1 MHRSWMERGSFEP
14 RDLHPSFNRQ
24 DLKPYVEHLNEKS
37 GKRVSPLCVY
47 GGPVLLVF
55 IVGMLVVFLGDD
67 LFKSCKQVEDS
78 SFDTLYPDVFSPPR
92 AATRT
97 PTPFAEVFTANG
109 RPTTVWVTATATT
122 RAGSA
127 PGAAAAQTAVGAAAP
142 ALAPAAAAAT
152 GAPAPVTPATS
163 ANPASPANA
172 QPANAQPANAQPAN
186 AQPADAQPVNPPAP
200 SPDAVNPVPPK
211 PVPPKPT
218 PPVAPPPVAD
228 PPPSTDKSTA
238 PPDTGNWVTGHDNAR
253 GLPDTSRCPT
263 DVWSPDYDPC
273 LAATRWEWAERH
285 GLHFNHPRRLRRAAS
300 QPQLPDEITTVTAA
314 TAANAKTYHE
324 ECENRPLPRVIIAFV
339 FMLVTAGIA
348 ALVERSD
355 MSDARDAAQKAVD
368 DLNKRSAGSQ
378 LRWSY
383 GEDKKTIITTHVHN
397 GFAHTSKQTRK
408 YPVVQLYAMTPPPQ
422 VVIVQQQRN
431 EGLRTE
437 EERLN
442 AGIARLASVASSAGI
457 TRLSSIGE
465 PSRVASVGSSSSYA
479 PASSVAAASCAPSSS
494 VAASYA
500 PPSSSTA
507 ASYAPS
513 SSGSSATLV
522 APPAPVA
529 SPAPYAPPEAYYQGV
544 LKVRPTAV
552 PQPSWATPSE
562 SATPQP
568 APLDRP
574 APITESDPVAQPA
587 STTRPLSE
595 HDMAPP
601 YSEVW
606 QKEDS

>member
-1 MHRSWMERGSFEP
+1 MHRSWMARGSFEP
-14 RDLHPSFNRQ
+14 RDLHPSFNRE

-78 SFDTLYPDVFSPPR
+78 SFDTLYPDVFSPP
-92 AATRT
+92 AART
-97 PTPFAEVFTANG
+97 PFPEVFTANG
-109 RPTTVWVTATATT
+109 RPTTVWATATATS
-122 RAGSA
+122 RAGGA
-127 PGAAAAQTAVGAAAP
+127 PGAAATQTAVGTTP
-142 ALAPAAAAAT
+142 ARAPAAAAAAT
-152 GAPAPVTPATS
+152 GSAAAAPVTPATS

-172 QPANAQPANAQPAN
+172 QPANAQP
-186 AQPADAQPVNPPAP
+186 VNPPAA
-200 SPDAVNPVPPK
+200 SPDAVNPVPAN
-211 PVPPKPT
+211 PVPSQPT
-218 PPVAPPPVAD
+218 PATVPPPVAN
-228 PPPSTDKSTA
+228 PPASPDKSTA
-238 PPDTGNWVTGHDNAR
+238 PPDTGNWVTGRDDAR
-253 GLPDTSRCPT
+253 GLPDRSRCPT
-263 DVWSPDYDPC
+263 DVWSPDYQPC
-273 LAATRWEWAERH
+273 LAAVNWEWEERH

-300 QPQLPDEITTVTAA
+300 QPQLADEITTVMAA

-324 ECENRPLPRVIIAFV
+324 ECESRPFPRMIIAFV
-339 FMLVTAGIA
+339 CMLVTAAIA
-348 ALVERSD
+348 AIVERSD

-368 DLNKRSAGSQ
+368 ELNKRSAGSQ

-397 GFAHTSKQTRK
+397 GFAHTSKQTRR

-422 VVIVQQQRN
+422 VVVVQQQRN

-442 AGIARLASVASSAGI
+442 AGIARLASVASSAGV

-465 PSRVASVGSSSSYA
+465 PSRVASVGSSSSLA
-479 PASSVAAASCAPSSS
+479 PSSSDAASHAPSSSVAAPYAPSSS

-500 PPSSSTA
+500 PSSS
-507 ASYAPS
+507 S
-513 SSGSSATLV
+513 SSSTLV
-522 APPAPVA
+522 APPAALA
-529 SPAPYAPPEAYYQGV
+529 SPAPYAPPEAYYQSV
-544 LKVRPTAV
+544 LKVRPIAV
-552 PQPSWATPSE
+552 PQPSWASPSE

-568 APLDRP
+568 APLNRP
-574 APITESDPVAQPA
+574 APITEPESVAQPQSVAQPA
-587 STTRPLSE
+587 SASRPLSE

-606 QKEDS
+606 EREDRQ